1 MHAASPPDHSRTTA
15 PGTALRLRARESAP
29 SHTRAVALSLLPVAG
44 ALLIALLCQF
54 VLPRFL
60 GPFAQ
65 KLLVDVAV
73 AIVLAVSLNIV
84 NGFTGQFSIGHA
96 GFMAIGGYI
105 GAAATYYGSAKLFG
119 TTAIHGGLFGSGDW
133 VFVGG
138 CLLGGC
144 AAAIAGL
151 FVGLP
156 SLRLRGDYL
165 ALVTLGFGEI
175 VRSVLQLSGPVV
187 DDVQAAQDT
196 GIFKLFTSLG
206 GALGF
211 TMIPQYS
218 TPFWAWGFASITL
231 LVAYRIKESTYG
243 LAMLSIRENPV
254 AAEAMGVPVTRY
266 KVLAFVVS
274 AFFAGVGG
282 SLYAHANGLISSEEL
297 GFQRSF
303 DIVIMVVLGGMGS
316 ISGAVVAAIGL
327 TLLPEMLR
335 GFSDYR
341 MIIYALTLIILMIVR
356 PEGLFGLREVWQWR
370 PFALLLG
377 KASSAKRGQAK

>member
-1 MHAASPPDHSRTTA
+1 MHAASSDHSQPPA
-15 PGTALRLRARESAP
+15 PGTALRKRARDAAP
-29 SHTRAVALSLLPVAG
+29 SHARAVVLGLLPIAG
-44 ALLIALLCQF
+44 ALTIALLCQF
-54 VLPRFL
+54 GLTRLL

-65 KLLVDVAV
+65 NMLVHVAV

-84 NGFTGQFSIGHA
+84 TGFTGQFSIGHA
-96 GFMAIGGYI
+96 GFVAIGGYV
-105 GAAATYYGSAKLFG
+105 GAATTYYGSAKLFS
-119 TTAIHGGLFGSGDW
+119 TSAIHGGLFGSGDW
-133 VFVGG
+133 LFVAG
-138 CLLGGC
+138 CLLGGT
-144 AAAIAGL
+144 AAAVAGL

-175 VRSVLQLSGPVV
+175 VRSVLQLSGKVI
-187 DDVQAAQDT
+187 DDVQTAQQT
-196 GIFKLFTSLG
+196 GILKLFASLG

-211 TMIPQYS
+211 NLIPQYS
-218 TPFWAWGFASITL
+218 TPFWAWAFASITL

-282 SLYAHANGLISSEEL
+282 SLYAHDIGILNPDDL

-316 ISGAVVAAIGL
+316 ISGAVLAAVAL

-335 GFSDYR
+335 GLSEYR

-356 PEGLFGLREVWQWR
+356 PQGLFGLREVWQWR
-370 PFALLLG
+370 PVALLLG
-377 KASSAKRGQAK
+377 KGRGR